1 MGKLMPHED
10 APGSRAV
17 PGDPPPASA
26 RAPAPPGLRSAV
38 QASLEQAEARYTP
51 PGPAS
56 ARIEAPTVAL
66 DRDAVD
72 AVLQLVPWPALA
84 IDEAGEVIRCSDE
97 LQAAEPAPFARTQSL
112 RARWAL
118 YRQVLSGSPPWLAS
132 QTVETTRHGDGGQI
146 LQERLIL
153 RRTAWG
159 ACLFVIDQT
168 DLRALQTSN
177 LQTARLAA
185 LGFMIAGVSH
195 ELSNPLT
202 AVYSVVQL
210 LRSKPPSEEVL
221 RKGLDSIGG
230 NIQRILEMSRR
241 LLTFSR
247 LCDEP
252 RTPFAISLAIDE
264 ALSGARADGLFERI
278 KVTVRHDPGAEVRG
292 NIGQLRQVFSNL
304 LLNAAQA
311 MEGTG
316 QIDVRTVRTKDGH
329 VDVAVVDG
337 GPGIGPA
344 VAPKIFEAFF
354 TTKPSGGGTGLGLAI
369 SQQILSEHGGRL
381 WFENN
386 RDGGASFHV
395 QLPQVN
401 R

>member
-1 MGKLMPHED
+1 
-10 APGSRAV
+10 
-17 PGDPPPASA
+17 
-26 RAPAPPGLRSAV
+26 
-38 QASLEQAEARYTP
+38 
-51 PGPAS
+51 
-56 ARIEAPTVAL
+56 
-66 DRDAVD
+66 
-72 AVLQLVPWPALA
+72 
-84 IDEAGEVIRCSDE
+84 
-97 LQAAEPAPFARTQSL
+97 
-112 RARWAL
+112 
-118 YRQVLSGSPPWLAS
+118 VLSGSPPWLAS
-132 QTVETTRHGDGGQI
+132 QTVETTRHSEGGQI

-210 LRSKPPSEEVL
+210 LRSKPPGEEVL

-311 MEGTG
+311 MGGTG
-316 QIDVRTVRTKDGH
+316 QIDVRTVRTKDGQ

>member
-1 MGKLMPHED
+1 
-10 APGSRAV
+10 
-17 PGDPPPASA
+17 
-26 RAPAPPGLRSAV
+26 
-38 QASLEQAEARYTP
+38 
-51 PGPAS
+51 
-56 ARIEAPTVAL
+56 
-66 DRDAVD
+66 
-72 AVLQLVPWPALA
+72 VLQLVPWPAIA
-84 IDEAGEVIRCSDE
+84 IDADGAVIRCSDE
-97 LQAAEPAPFARTQSL
+97 LQAAEPAPFARGQGL
-112 RARWAL
+112 RERWPH
-118 YRQVLSGSPPWLAS
+118 YRQALSGHPPWLVA
-132 QTVETTRHGDGGQI
+132 QTMETTRQSESGQI

-316 QIDVRTVRTKDGH
+316 QIDVRTVRTKDGQ

-354 TTKPSGGGTGLGLAI
+354 TTKPGGGGTGLGLAI